1 MSKYIE
7 QYPWLR
13 LRSLYTGELY
23 EKIDAY
29 DEILE
34 GWQTAFGEMLLKDL
48 DTVIKT
54 KNLQDEFVFEQV
66 KEKFGQLVMYVNT
79 ADQDVHRVL
88 DKYYTLSANIC
99 AHCGKPDVS
108 MLRMN
113 WIIPLCEDCYNKM
126 NYRDGTPR
134 KNAEPYESITTEDNT
149 MPDKM
154 KTTRWTRTLLGE
166 NMTIETEIDISKTAQ
181 VIRENYEKRI
191 DEKAKSDE

>member
-13 LRSLYTGELY
+13 LRSLYTGKLCEQ
-23 EKIDAY
+23 IDAY

-34 GWQTAFGEMLLKDL
+34 GWQIAFGEMLLKDL
-48 DTVIKT
+48 DVVIKA
-54 KNLQDEFVFEQV
+54 KNLQDELVFEQV

-79 ADQDVHRVL
+79 TDQDIHRVL
-88 DKYYTLSANIC
+88 DKYHILSANIC

-134 KNAEPYESITTEDNT
+134 KNAEPYDTVATEDRT

-154 KTTRWTRTLLGE
+154 KTTRWTRTMLGE
-166 NMTIETEIDISKTAQ
+166 NMTINTEIDISKTAQ
-181 VIRENYEKRI
+181 VIRDAY
-191 DEKAKSDE
+191 KARTDTESASS